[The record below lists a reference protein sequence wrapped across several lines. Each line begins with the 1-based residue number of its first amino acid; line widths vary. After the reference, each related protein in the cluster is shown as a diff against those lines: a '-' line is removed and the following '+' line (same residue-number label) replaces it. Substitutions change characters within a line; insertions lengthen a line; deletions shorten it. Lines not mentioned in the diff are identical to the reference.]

1 MAGFQRWLATPA
13 GRVPVITPAL
23 GPTDRIGAWK
33 ARWGIGRMSY
43 LVPPGL
49 YAIGSPTS
57 RDPVLVTANYKMS
70 YDLVRRELAGRNL
83 WLLVLE
89 TNGINVWCAAGKGTF
104 GTRELVARIEAS
116 RLAEV
121 VGHRTL
127 ILPLLGAPGVAA
139 HEVSARTGFS
149 VRFAAIRAGEI
160 PRYLDGGMHSTPSMR
175 ELSFTF
181 RERLVLV
188 PIELVI
194 ALKGSAWIVPL
205 LALAAAWRDGHFA
218 PAAAIPAV
226 LAYGGAVVA
235 GTIVAPLAL
244 PWLPTRSFAVKGA
257 VVGVICSMFFLAAS
271 GWRGWAAA
279 ATVLLVSAVSSFLA
293 LNFTGSTPYTSRSGV
308 RREMRL
314 AMPALAVSVA
324 AGIACWVF
332 AALR

>member
-1 MAGFQRWLATPA
+1 MAGFQRWLETAA
-13 GRVPVITPAL
+13 GRVPVVAAAL
-23 GPTDRIGAWK
+23 GRGDLFGAWK

-49 YAIGSPTS
+49 YAIGSPTH

-70 YDLVRRELAGRNL
+70 YDLVRSTLSGRNA

-89 TNGINVWCAAGKGTF
+89 THGINVWCAAGKGTF
-104 GTRELVARIEAS
+104 GSEELVTRIAAT
-116 RLAEV
+116 RLAKV
-121 VGHRTL
+121 VEHRSL
-127 ILPLLGAPGVAA
+127 VLPLLGAPGVSAFDVHA
-139 HEVSARTGFS
+139 HTGFS
-149 VRFAAIRAGEI
+149 VRFAAIRAEDI
-160 PRYLDGGMHSTPSMR
+160 PRYLDGRMQSTPEMR
-175 ELSFTF
+175 ELTFSF
-181 RERLVLV
+181 RERLVLI

-205 LALAAAWRDGHFA
+205 LAFATAWRDGHFS

-226 LAYGGAVVA
+226 LAYCGAVAA

-257 VVGVICSMFFLAAS
+257 IVGVLWALLFLAVT
-271 GWRGWAAA
+271 GWRGAAAA

-308 RREMRL
+308 KKEMRL
-314 AMPALAVSVA
+314 SMPVMAGGVI
-324 AGIACWVF
+324 AGIACGVI